1 MKSANP
7 VKMLAAFALVLLVFS
22 VTEGRIMNKCELK
35 AQLDAAQFQQITV
48 MEETITVNSL
58 ISRLVCKAS
67 ISAFNTS
74 FVKNTT
80 VHNKE
85 MKPAQA
91 PPQVASQVP
100 PQAPSSGAP
109 PQASPRRGPPQAPS
123 SGAPPQASPHRG
135 PPQAPSSGA
144 PPQASP
150 RRGPPQAPPSGAPPK
165 VPQSGVPPKVPPS
178 GSPPKLPPSGAPS
191 SRLPP
196 QAPAGA
202 PPKHYAQAPTKGPR
216 GSGHE
221 TQQPR
226 PTTAAKVVGHLY
238 GVFQLSDQLA
248 CDSGMIP
255 SLNVCNMT
263 CSALT
268 DDDITDDIACLKALT
283 NFMKAKPKEILFD
296 VKKIVEMMLV
306 KECHS
311 VVPPNYFAE
320 CV

>member
-35 AQLDAAQFQQITV
+35 AQLDAAQLQQITV

-58 ISRLVCKAS
+58 IARLVCKAS

-123 SGAPPQASPHRG
+123 SGAPPKVLQ
-135 PPQAPSSGA
+135 SGA
-144 PPQASP
+144 
-150 RRGPPQAPPSGAPPK
+150 
-165 VPQSGVPPKVPPS
+165 PPKVPPS

-226 PTTAAKVVGHLY
+226 PTTAAKDVRHLY
-238 GVFQLSDQLA
+238 GMFQLSDQLA

-268 DDDITDDIACLKALT
+268 DDDITDDIACLKTLT